1 MKILT
6 KKFFLLTTFIP
17 ILLLVL
23 SCSTNDKANILAEQ
37 QIESVSR
44 IVLIEPGKSN
54 SYSFITDLRVMS
66 CHKKW

>member
-6 KKFFLLTTFIP
+6 KKFLLLISFIY

-54 SYSFITDLRVMS
+54 SY
-66 CHKKW
+66 